1 MKALSWTMGRRGKWG
16 GIPALICAITLCRFA
31 ACPAYAQR
39 PTIQVDVTLVRVP
52 FVAVGRNGNPLRD
65 LHRQELALFDDGVRQ
80 DIKYL
85 WTEVDLPLKVGL
97 LVDISKSEGVRVVR
111 AYRNSVK
118 WFASHFIGPSD
129 SALLSTAHEQP
140 RFLTDFTSSP
150 DELSRAADQ
159 ISYQGRTG
167 TPFGEPCLPSG
178 SPEDHSVDG
187 CTGTPIW
194 DGVFHLA
201 HSEFEHIQEW
211 KALVLLS
218 DGMDLSSSV
227 HGLSSAVEAA
237 EAAGVTVYTVKD
249 TDFCLPS
256 VLSESSD
263 LVLPSRIVHSLGDTG
278 MEEIAIR
285 TGGRAF
291 VHPRNIETVY
301 QKIEEDLRC
310 QYVLAYTPKSLPVRG
325 TWHRL
330 EVRIARPHVKLRAPA
345 QYEVR

>member
-1 MKALSWTMGRRGKWG
+1 
-16 GIPALICAITLCRFA
+16 LICAITLCRNA
-31 ACPAYAQR
+31 TCPAYAQR
-39 PTIQVDVTLVRVP
+39 PAIQVDVNLVRVP
-52 FVAVGRNGNPLRD
+52 FVAVGRNGNPLHD

-97 LVDISKSEGVRVVR
+97 LMDISKSEGVKVVR
-111 AYRNSVK
+111 TYRNSVK
-118 WFASHFIGPSD
+118 WFAFHVIGPSD
-129 SALLSTAHEQP
+129 RALLSTAHEQP
-140 RFLTDFTSSP
+140 RFLTAFTASP

-159 ISYQGRTG
+159 MTIEGRTG

-178 SPEDHSVDG
+178 SPEDHSADG

-201 HSEFEHIQEW
+201 HSEFMHVQGR

-227 HGLSSAVEAA
+227 HGLSSAIEAA
-237 EAAGVTVYTVKD
+237 EAAGVTVYTVRY

-263 LVLPSRIVHSLGDTG
+263 VVLPSRIVQSLGDHG

-291 VHPRNIETVY
+291 VQPRKIETVY
-301 QKIEEDLRC
+301 QKIEEDLRN
-310 QYVLAYTPKSLPVRG
+310 QYVLAYTPKSPPVRG

-330 EVRIARPHVKLRAPA
+330 EVQITRPHVKLRAPA
-345 QYEVR
+345 QYQVP